1 MKLGQTPKKEWHCS
15 GELNKDFTRLSK
27 ALNRLMILEHVWTRL
42 VGDKGRFWELKG
54 VQSGTL
60 YVQVK
65 MAVAKNELIARKRQL
80 IREINKHF
88 DSPWIKKI
96 EINKPWTYDNKNF

>member
-1 MKLGQTPKKEWHCS
+1 MKLGQPQKKEWLCS

-27 ALNRLMILEHVWTRL
+27 TLNRLMILEHVWTRL

-54 VQSGTL
+54 VQSDTL
-60 YVQVK
+60 YIQVK
-65 MAVAKNELIARKRQL
+65 VAVAKNELIARQRQL

-88 DSPWIKKI
+88 NTPWIKKI
-96 EINKPWTYDNKNF
+96 EINKPWTYDSKNF

>member
-1 MKLGQTPKKEWHCS
+1 
-15 GELNKDFTRLSK
+15 
-27 ALNRLMILEHVWTRL
+27 MILEHVWTRL

-60 YVQVK
+60 YIQVK
-65 MAVAKNELIARKRQL
+65 MAVAKNELIARQRQL

-96 EINKPWTYDNKNF
+96 EINSKKKLIELMLIIMVVLVLGIGIYFIIDKDIFKFNLSSFIS